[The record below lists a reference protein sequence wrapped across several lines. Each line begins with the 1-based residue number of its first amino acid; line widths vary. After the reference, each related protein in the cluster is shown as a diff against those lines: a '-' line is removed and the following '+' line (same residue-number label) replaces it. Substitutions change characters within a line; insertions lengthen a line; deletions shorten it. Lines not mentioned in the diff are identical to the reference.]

1 VNVRDALGDAANPK
15 QAMAKRFFES
25 EMFESYL
32 WVFAQRER
40 QLVERVRRLEEA
52 HGVDHI
58 EEIPE
63 PGERVLQVKDF
74 AGAMVSGDAPEW
86 GVENLGVVDNPD
98 EAVEYVDM
106 DGEAWSE
113 QKAEWADLLREND
126 EEGDEEELAD
136 RYVRARFG
144 VPLAEFE
151 RAVVEWDDK
160 DRQTLVEEVL
170 AGGFDLVGEGV
181 DRVLDEIDEEP

>member
-1 VNVRDALGDAANPK
+1 MNVRDALGDAKNPK

-40 QLVERVRRLEEA
+40 QLVERVRRLEDA

-86 GVENLGVVDNPD
+86 GVENLGVVDNPE
-98 EAVEYVDM
+98 EAVEYIDM
-106 DGEAWSE
+106 DADAWRD
-113 QKAEWADLLREND
+113 QQTEWAKVLRETG
-126 EEGDEEELAD
+126 EEGDDEELAD

-144 VPLAEFE
+144 VSLEEFE
-151 RAVVEWDDK
+151 RMVVKWDDE
-160 DRQTLVEEVL
+160 DRQALVEEVL
-170 AGGFDLVGEGV
+170 AGGFDLAGEGV
-181 DRVLDEIDEEP
+181 DRVLDDIEADP

>member
-1 VNVRDALGDAANPK
+1 VIRDALGDAANPK

-40 QLVERVRRLEEA
+40 QLVERVRRLEDA

-63 PGERVLQVKDF
+63 PGERVLQVRDF

-86 GVENLGVVDNPD
+86 GVENLGVVDNPE

-106 DGEAWSE
+106 DADAWSE
-113 QKAEWADLLREND
+113 QQTKWAEALRETG
-126 EEGDEEELAD
+126 EEGEDEELAD

-144 VPLAEFE
+144 VSLEEFE
-151 RAVVEWDDK
+151 SVVVEWDDE
-160 DRQTLVEEVL
+160 DRQALVEEVL
-170 AGGFDLVGEGV
+170 AGGVDLAGEGV
-181 DRVLDEIDEEP
+181 DRVLHDIEGEP